1 MTDSDVEHPVEV
13 EDREWS
19 EEEDHTEGTAR
30 SIVSES
36 AIEEI
41 RSRIIDLFKT
51 FYEAGDGEWLEIREV
66 GNVLRCLGFSPSQEE
81 VENFTDHLMKTG
93 EKVHFNH
100 FLPRIVAA
108 YENREW
114 PRQSREEL
122 IAAFE
127 TLTESRFISKDK
139 LVAVLTTLEEPLTQN
154 EVQAMMNHLA
164 VNKDG
169 NVDWS
174 SYVDEVID
182 HEAQRM

>member
-1 MTDSDVEHPVEV
+1 IEF
-13 EDREWS
+13 REWS
-19 EEEDHTEGTAR
+19 EEEDRTEPTAR

-41 RSRIIDLFKT
+41 RFRIIDLFKT

-66 GNVLRCLGFSPSQEE
+66 GNVLRCLGFSPSLDEID
-81 VENFTDHLMKTG
+81 NFTHHLIRTG

-108 YENREW
+108 FENQEW
-114 PRQSREEL
+114 PRHSRDEL
-122 IAAFE
+122 VAAFE
-127 TLTESRFISKDK
+127 TLTESAVISKDK
-139 LVAVLTTLEEPLTQN
+139 LVAVLTTLGEPLSQT
-154 EVQAMMNHLA
+154 EVQSMMNHLA

-174 SYVDEVID
+174 TYVDEVID
-182 HEAQRM
+182 HEAQRI

>member
-1 MTDSDVEHPVEV
+1 MTDSDVEQQVEV
-13 EDREWS
+13 EEREWS
-19 EEEDHTEGTAR
+19 EEDEGATAR

-41 RSRIIDLFKT
+41 RGRIIELFKT

-66 GNVLRCLGFSPSQEE
+66 GNVLRCLGFSPTLED
-81 VENFTDHLMKTG
+81 VEQFTDHLMKTG

-114 PRQSREEL
+114 PRHSREEL
-122 IAAFE
+122 MAAFE
-127 TLTESRFISKDK
+127 TLTETKLISKDK
-139 LVAVLTTLEEPLTQN
+139 LVAVLTTLGEPLTQN
-154 EVQAMMNHLA
+154 EVQSMMNHLA
-164 VNKDG
+164 VNKEG
-169 NVDWS
+169 NVDWG

>member
-13 EDREWS
+13 EEREWS
-19 EEEDHTEGTAR
+19 EEEDRIDGTAR

-66 GNVLRCLGFSPSQEE
+66 GNVLRCLGFSPSLEE
-81 VENFTDHLMKTG
+81 VDQFTDH
-93 EKVHFNH
+93 
-100 FLPRIVAA
+100 
-108 YENREW
+108 
-114 PRQSREEL
+114 
-122 IAAFE
+122 
-127 TLTESRFISKDK
+127 TLTESKFISKDK
-139 LVAVLTTLEEPLTQN
+139 LVAVLTTLGEPLTQN

-182 HEAQRM
+182 HEEQRI